1 MKKILAIFLLVAVVP
16 LTILAQQKITVGGIV
31 TDTQGEP
38 MIGVNITVKD
48 VAGLGTITDIN
59 GQFIIKVEP
68 YRRLLF
74 SYIGYD
80 NVEVLVKEQRT
91 VNVTMKESEASK
103 LDEVV
108 VTGMGTPDT
117 QGEPMIGVNITV
129 TGMGTQKKAY
139 RNGSCNERRCR

>member
-108 VTGMGTPDT
+108 VTGMGT
-117 QGEPMIGVNITV
+117 
-129 TGMGTQKKAY
+129 QKKAY